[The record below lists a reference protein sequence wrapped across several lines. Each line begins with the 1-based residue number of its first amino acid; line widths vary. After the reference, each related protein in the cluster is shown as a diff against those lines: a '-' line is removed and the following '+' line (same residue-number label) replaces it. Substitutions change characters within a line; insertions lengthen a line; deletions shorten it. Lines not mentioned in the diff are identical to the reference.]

1 MDMFHKKEIITAIHK
16 EGGFSKAAKTLHIAQ
31 PSLSV
36 MVSSIEKEI
45 GAKLFDRSTNPVR
58 LTQIGEKYIECCD
71 NISMIEDD
79 FVNYVNDI
87 KGIEVGEI
95 ALGGNTLYM
104 SNVVPGILSEYSR
117 MHPAIHIRLYDHDTP
132 ALISMLQSG
141 EIDIAIDNLHAD
153 EVNLISHYIG
163 TEYLLIAVPADYPV
177 NSRLSQYAYTFEDI
191 LKCRHI
197 EGKKPALDDFRAF
210 RDLPFILLQDGF
222 DTRSR
227 CDRVFLDY
235 GSRIEP
241 VYELNQLS
249 SSFGMASSGLGVTV
263 VSDTIV
269 RHSPG
274 WSNNMRYYFVAHN
287 DFRREVSYYTRR
299 HRMLSVA
306 IEEFIDISR
315 QLRPFTM

>member
-16 EGGFSKAAKTLHIAQ
+16 EGGFSKAAKALHIAQ

-87 KGIEVGEI
+87 KGIEVGDI

-132 ALISMLQSG
+132 ALINMLQSG
-141 EIDIAIDNLHAD
+141 EIDIAIDNLHTD

-222 DTRSR
+222 DTR
-227 CDRVFLDY
+227 DR
-235 GSRIEP
+235 
-241 VYELNQLS
+241 
-249 SSFGMASSGLGVTV
+249 
-263 VSDTIV
+263 
-269 RHSPG
+269 
-274 WSNNMRYYFVAHN
+274 
-287 DFRREVSYYTRR
+287 
-299 HRMLSVA
+299 
-306 IEEFIDISR
+306 
-315 QLRPFTM
+315 